1 MAAPPVTV
9 AVEPVVG
16 GKLVYQPTAPLSP
29 SGEPGARVMVELSIT
44 NTTGKAF
51 TATSL
56 VIDYASTTDPW
67 TSTRTINM
75 VVGPWSSLVWNPAQ
89 GIDGDLFTLS
99 SIPTS
104 ATLSVFF
111 TGYADPIKATYPLA
125 AHVGPDKIGPYR
137 FPSQAK
143 DLALGEFWQVNGA
156 GHNPGNHQSF
166 AYDMGVWGTDHA
178 KDAAYSELRTGGDA
192 YAKKAPNSDYR
203 IWGKPVRAMAE
214 GEVIEI
220 VNNCPSN
227 TPLYPA
233 DPADMPGLM
242 DGLKATYGAYVN
254 GEGGNHVLIRHGDEV
269 AMYAHMQPGSIDP
282 SLKARKPAV
291 GSKPAVPGSPVTPG
305 QFLGLAGNS
314 GRSSAPHLHIH
325 SNQSPYPTGGTRPM
339 LFTGAWSINNDTVAG
354 VGYPPKLTGD
364 PGGTL
369 GAAERNRRPG
379 RLQSA
384 PAATCSCCRR
394 GRRDGPRWC
403 ATAWKRTTTRPC
415 STTMAGKGMAP
426 AWINTHT
433 IQKGPTYFYTFFNV
447 VFRPSLGRNEPT
459 VHGVDRTGFESI
471 RKDLVDKQGFHV
483 DTARELLQH
492 AARQAAVRGTLR
504 QVRDDPAPQ
513 GPAHLP
519 RQDLHRACPTRQRLD
534 PGRVL
539 THQRQRRL
547 RERHLVLLGS
557 LGVSRRPGDQH
568 GRTCHPRRPTEPVR
582 CPQEQWAVPHLS
594 EGLLPQGH
602 HPILRDLDRRRPE
615 RPGENRTAAGHV
627 RRRGHRATPA
637 QPPPPF
643 HQRLPARRRRRLR
656 RHLRGLMGLVC
667 GAGPH
672 HRQVGDG
679 APSALAPPPNA
690 ELLHE
695 EATTAHPSRTP
706 TQPQM
711 SR

>member
-166 AYDMGVWGTDHA
+166 AYDMGVWGTDHG

-325 SNQSPYPTGGTRPM
+325 STQPPYPTGGTRPM
-339 LFTGAWSINNDTVAG
+339 LFTGAWTINNDTVAG

-364 PGGTL
+364 PGGNWVPLNGT
-369 GAAERNRRPG
+369 GVPAG
-379 RLQSA
+379 YSSA
-384 PAATCSCCRR
+384 GSDVFLLPSGT
-394 GRRDGPRWC
+394 PRWPEVVRYSVEENDYQ
-403 ATAWKRTTTRPC
+403 AVFDD
-415 STTMAGKGMAP
+415 MAGKGMAP

-483 DTARELLQH
+483 TQLESYFSMRQSKQLF
-492 AARQAAVRGTLR
+492 AARFAKYGTIRPRKDPRTYHAKTYTEHAQLASAWTLEGFSPTNVSVVSVNDTLSYSALWEYHSDQVISMEEHVTHADLQSRFDAHKSNGRFLTYLKGYFHKGTTQYSAIWIGGAPNVPVKTELRLDTFGAAVTE
-504 QVRDDPAPQ
+504 
-513 GPAHLP
+513 
-519 RQDLHRACPTRQRLD
+519 
-534 PGRVL
+534 
-539 THQRQRRL
+539 QRQHNHLL
-547 RERHLVLLGS
+547 RSISGCQLD
-557 LGVSRRPGDQH
+557 GD
-568 GRTCHPRRPTEPVR
+568 
-582 CPQEQWAVPHLS
+582 
-594 EGLLPQGH
+594 
-602 HPILRDLDRRRPE
+602 
-615 RPGENRTAAGHV
+615 AAY
-627 RRRGHRATPA
+627 
-637 QPPPPF
+637 
-643 HQRLPARRRRRLR
+643 
-656 RHLRGLMGLVC
+656 
-667 GAGPH
+667 AGIF
-672 HRQVGDG
+672 
-679 APSALAPPPNA
+679 
-690 ELLHE
+690 
-695 EATTAHPSRTP
+695 EA
-706 TQPQM
+706 
-711 SR
+711 